1 MPRDIVTVS
10 AKLQTVAM
18 LTDQDKFYFPL
29 ARKYI
34 ISETFCPAN
43 LLAKYWM
50 IKSSTAKANTHL

>member
-43 LLAKYWM
+43 LLAKY
-50 IKSSTAKANTHL
+50 